1 MADYRQSVREH
12 LAASKKHLEKGDLT
26 DSEAQALR
34 KKIEGLS
41 VLLDDKH
48 NTLGK

>member
-12 LAASKKHLEKGDLT
+12 LAASEKLLEKGDLT
-26 DSEAQALR
+26 DPEAEALR

-41 VLLDDKH
+41 LLLDHKRRI
-48 NTLGK
+48 LGK

>member
-1 MADYRQSVREH
+1 MTDYRHSVREH
-12 LAASKKHLEKGDLT
+12 LAASKKRLEKGDLT
-26 DSEAQALR
+26 DIEAETLR

-41 VLLDDKH
+41 ILLDDKH